1 MQNIV
6 IKSAIVAI
14 LFSSQIQANTTPSI
28 HDPISREDDAL
39 TCALYAAIASINMP
53 TSSLKSNWNSKSYTW
68 LEHAADLGKNEE
80 TSPKTINKTVEILRK
95 QPKNKLMN
103 FSVEAY
109 KSANCYQVLRRKN

>member
-14 LFSSQIQANTTPSI
+14 LFSTQIQANTTPSI
-28 HDPISREDDAL
+28 HDPINREDDAL

-80 TSPKTINKTVEILRK
+80 TSPKNINKTVEILRK

-109 KSANCYQVLRRKN
+109 KSANCYQVFRRKN